1 MNSKFFTMKK
11 NLILLL
17 LLISSNFVYAALQDE
32 IQVYTDDINSP
43 GEWGVELHIN
53 TTPRGLRQTSY
64 VGEVVNHHG
73 LRLTPEVSYALTNSL
88 EFGLYIPVVRTSD
101 ANWIVAGSKL
111 RLKWLPLQAQEM
123 GGFFGGVNFE
133 LSQVKPQFAQSA
145 KSLEMRSIFG
155 WKDNEWLLAV
165 NPIFGWDMS
174 PGFQHHSPDFTLATK
189 ISRSF
194 SQAVAMGF
202 EYYNGRGQLNQRLPS
217 NIQEKMLFGV
227 LDYEGKP
234 FNFNFG
240 IGKAM
245 TKATDPWTLKAV
257 VDLPF

>member
-1 MNSKFFTMKK
+1 MNSKFITMKK
-11 NLILLL
+11 NLILVL

-64 VGEVVNHHG
+64 VGEIVNHHG
-73 LRLTPEVSYALTNSL
+73 LRLTPEVSYALTHSL
-88 EFGLYIPVVRTSD
+88 ELGMYIPMVRTGD
-101 ANWIVAGSKL
+101 ANWTVAGSKL
-111 RLKWLPLQAQEM
+111 RLKWLPLQAQEAA
-123 GGFFGGVNFE
+123 GFFGGVNFE

-145 KSLEMRSIFG
+145 KSLEMRNIFG
-155 WKDNEWLLAV
+155 WKNNEWLLAI
-165 NPIFGWDMS
+165 NPIFGWDLS
-174 PGFQHHSPDFTLATK
+174 PSFQHHSPDFTLATK

-194 SQAVAMGF
+194 SQTVAMGL

-217 NIQEKMLFGV
+217 NIQDKMLFGV
-227 LDYEGKP
+227 LDYEGKL

-240 IGKAM
+240 IGKGM

-257 VDLPF
+257 VDLPI